1 LRHKQTEPSS
11 FPAPLFAQGAI
22 VANASRRRIVIFG
35 LTVSSSWG
43 NGHATVWRGLLRSL
57 AAMGHE
63 VVFFERDVPWYAGAR
78 DLNRGDGYDLVL
90 YGDWNEIAPRAE
102 AELARAD
109 AGIVTSYC
117 PDAIAA
123 ADLILATP
131 ELLRVFYD
139 LDTPV
144 TLERLRRGEVV
155 EYLPA
160 DGLGRFDLVLSFT
173 GGKALDELRARLGA
187 RTALPLYGSVDTN
200 AHQPVPPV
208 PHYACDL
215 SYLGTYAADR
225 QDGVQRLFLR
235 PAQTLRDKRF
245 VIGGSLYPG
254 DFPRTENL
262 RFIDHVPPGEH
273 PAFYCSSR
281 LTLNVTRGAMAN
293 FGYCPSGRLFEA
305 AACGTPILSD
315 TWEGLDEFFEPG
327 REILLAQSTEAAV
340 EAMNRPDG
348 ELAAIAANARR
359 RVLAHHTADRRAEQL
374 LSMLGGS

>member
-1 LRHKQTEPSS
+1 
-11 FPAPLFAQGAI
+11 
-22 VANASRRRIVIFG
+22 VANARKRIVIFG

-57 AAMGHE
+57 AAMGHS

-78 DLNRGDGYDLVL
+78 DMNCGDGYELVL
-90 YGDWNEIAPRAE
+90 YGDWNEIATRAE
-102 AELARAD
+102 AELACAD

-123 ADLILATP
+123 ADLILAAP

-144 TLERLRRGEVV
+144 TLERLRRGENV

-173 GGKALDELRARLGA
+173 GGKALDELRTRLGA
-187 RTALPLYGSVDTN
+187 RTALPLYGSADIN

-208 PHYACDL
+208 PHYSCDL

-225 QDGVQRLFLR
+225 QEGVQRLFLR
-235 PAQTLRDKRF
+235 PAQTLSDRNF
-245 VIGGSLYPG
+245 VIGGSLYPN
-254 DFPRTENL
+254 DFPRSDNL

-273 PAFYCSSR
+273 SAFYCSSR
-281 LTLNVTRGAMAN
+281 ITLNVTRAAMAS

-327 REILLAQSTEAAV
+327 REILLAQSTE
-340 EAMNRPDG
+340 EAIDAMRLPDG
-348 ELAAIAANARR
+348 ELAAIGAKARR
-359 RVLAHHTADRRAEQL
+359 RVLAHHTADRRAEKL
-374 LSMLGGS
+374 LSMLGGA

>member
-1 LRHKQTEPSS
+1 LRHEQTDPSHD
-11 FPAPLFAQGAI
+11 PAPIFAHGAI
-22 VANASRRRIVIFG
+22 VANAKRRIVIFG

-57 AAMGHE
+57 AAMGHS
-63 VVFFERDVPWYAGAR
+63 VTFFERDVPWYAGAR
-78 DLNRGDGYDLVL
+78 DLHQGDGYELVL
-90 YGDWNEIAPRAE
+90 YSDWDEIAARAE

-109 AGIVTSYC
+109 AGIVTSC

-123 ADLILATP
+123 AELILATP
-131 ELLRVFYD
+131 ELVRVFYD

-144 TLERLRRGEVV
+144 TLERLRRGETV

-187 RTALPLYGSVDTN
+187 RTALPLYGSADIN

-225 QDGVQRLFLR
+225 QDGVQRLLLH
-235 PAQTLRDKRF
+235 PAQTLPEKQF

-281 LTLNVTRGAMAN
+281 ITLNVTRGAMAS

-327 REILLAQSTEAAV
+327 REILLARSTGDAV
-340 EAMNRPDG
+340 DAMRLPDA
-348 ELAAIAANARR
+348 ELAAIAARARR
-359 RVLAHHTADRRAEQL
+359 RVLAHHTAARRAEQL
-374 LSMLGGS
+374 LTMLGGS

>member
-1 LRHKQTEPSS
+1 
-11 FPAPLFAQGAI
+11 
-22 VANASRRRIVIFG
+22 VANASKRRIVIFG

-57 AAMGHE
+57 AAMGHD

-78 DLNRGDGYDLVL
+78 DLNRGDGYELVL
-90 YGDWNEIAPRAE
+90 YGDWNEVAPRAE
-102 AELARAD
+102 AELAHAD

-117 PDAIAA
+117 PDAIAV
-123 ADLILATP
+123 ADLILAAP

-173 GGKALDELRARLGA
+173 GGKALDELRTRLGA

-200 AHQPVPPV
+200 AHQPVAPV

-235 PAQTLRDKRF
+235 PAQTLREKQF

-281 LTLNVTRGAMAN
+281 LTLNVTRGAMAS

-327 REILLAQSTEAAV
+327 REILLARSTEEAV
-340 EAMNRPDG
+340 EAMNRPDA

>member
-1 LRHKQTEPSS
+1 VP
-11 FPAPLFAQGAI
+11 
-22 VANASRRRIVIFG
+22 NASRHIVIFG

-57 AAMGHE
+57 GAMGHH
-63 VVFFERDVPWYAGAR
+63 VVFFERDVPWYASAR
-78 DLNRGDGYDLVL
+78 DLHEGDGYELVL
-90 YGDWNEIAPRAE
+90 YGDWNEIAARAE
-102 AELARAD
+102 TELARAD

-123 ADLILATP
+123 AELILVQK
-131 ELLRVFYD
+131 ELTRVFYD

-144 TLERLRRGEVV
+144 TLERLRRGEAV

-173 GGKALDELRARLGA
+173 GGSALDELRSRLGA
-187 RTALPLYGSVDTN
+187 RTALPLYGSADID

-208 PHYACDL
+208 AHYACDL

-225 QDGVQRLFLR
+225 QEGVQRLLLH
-235 PAQTLRDKRF
+235 PAQTLPNKQF

-254 DFPRTENL
+254 DFPRTHNL

-281 LTLNVTRGAMAN
+281 LTLNVTRGPMAA

-327 REILLAQSTEAAV
+327 KEILLARSTEEAV
-340 EAMNRPDG
+340 EAMQKPDA
-348 ELAAIAANARR
+348 ELAAIAANARS
-359 RVLAHHTADRRAEQL
+359 RVLAHHTAGRRAEQL

>member
-1 LRHKQTEPSS
+1 
-11 FPAPLFAQGAI
+11 
-22 VANASRRRIVIFG
+22 VANASKRRIVIFG

-57 AAMGHE
+57 AAMGHD

-78 DLNRGDGYDLVL
+78 DLHRGDGYELVL
-90 YGDWNEIAPRAE
+90 YGDWNEIAARAE
-102 AELARAD
+102 IELARAD

-117 PDAIAA
+117 PDALPAA
-123 ADLILATP
+123 ELILAHP

-144 TLERLRRGEVV
+144 TLERLRRGETV

-173 GGKALDELRARLGA
+173 GGNALDELRTRLGA
-187 RTALPLYGSVDTN
+187 RTALPLYGSADIN

-225 QDGVQRLFLR
+225 QEGVQRLFLH
-235 PAQTLRDKRF
+235 PAQTLPEKQF

-254 DFPRTENL
+254 DFPRTQNL

-281 LTLNVTRGAMAN
+281 LTLNVTRAAMAS

-327 REILLAQSTEAAV
+327 REILLARSTAEAV
-340 EAMNRPDG
+340 DAMRLPDA

-359 RVLAHHTADRRAEQL
+359 RVLTHHTAQRRAEQL

>member
-1 LRHKQTEPSS
+1 
-11 FPAPLFAQGAI
+11 
-22 VANASRRRIVIFG
+22 VANARKRRIVIFG

-57 AAMGHE
+57 SAMGHSI
-63 VVFFERDVPWYAGAR
+63 VFFERDVPWYASAR
-78 DLNRGDGYDLVL
+78 DLHQGHGYDLVL
-90 YGDWNEIAPRAE
+90 YRGWDEIARRAE

-123 ADLILATP
+123 AELILAKS
-131 ELLRVFYD
+131 ELIHVFYD

-144 TLERLRRGEVV
+144 TLERLCRGETV
-155 EYLPA
+155 EYLPP

-173 GGKALDELRARLGA
+173 GGKALDELRTRLGA
-187 RTALPLYGSVDTN
+187 RTALPLYGSVDVD
-200 AHQPVPPV
+200 AHQPVPPI
-208 PHYACDL
+208 PHYASDL

-225 QDGVQRLFLR
+225 QEGVQRLLLH
-235 PAQTLRDKRF
+235 PAQTLPEKQF

-281 LTLNVTRGAMAN
+281 ITLNVTRGAMAS

-327 REILLAQSTEAAV
+327 REILLARSTGEAV
-340 EAMNRPDG
+340 EAMRLPDAA
-348 ELAAIAANARR
+348 LASIAANARR
-359 RVLAHHTADRRAEQL
+359 RVLAHHTAGRRAEQL